1 MVYYTIEDDPTE
13 KHVDAVLTAMES
25 HGTIKHTIVQG
36 IFVGPARSGKNCL
49 MERLLHRVP
58 PRVSPSTGVADSVIK
73 VNYKT
78 ERNSVISAVAH
89 IHGTK
94 WAIMD
99 DDDQA
104 VDFLRIFNKKSQPK
118 QKLAPAL
125 TLAKEEIPVALGDPL
140 LTAGFCDEIPVK
152 TMCSSSSRSS
162 LVVQLSIPK
171 ESDSCL
177 NVFASPNKIFK
188 DAIKKK
194 GSSSLEHVNE
204 ASLYLTNTGG
214 QVEFQDVLPLLVS
227 GPSLFFY
234 TFRLD
239 CNLNERYEVI
249 HELSEEKRSKTYTY
263 KSSVTVKEG
272 ILQTLASI
280 ASMATYVYHGKEREV
295 LKPKV
300 FLVGT
305 HKDQLANKSMIEDI
319 EKELKDAIKPHIDRE
334 IVEYASESELIFAL
348 NNFSEG
354 DSTFHKIRHRV
365 HELLKREKYKMEFP
379 SHWLA
384 YSFAIKK
391 IEPQITSIDHC
402 FKIAKQCG
410 IYTEEE
416 LKQTLCFLHSA
427 TGLIRYFPFSELE
440 NIVIVHPQFLF
451 DKVTELIVSTFTFD
465 KVGHSKKEKFRKS
478 GVFSVKD
485 FEKVSANCAMFHPKG
500 LITAKQF
507 GKILERLRIAAP
519 FEENEEIMYFLPCVL
534 GHANVSKLDTT
545 SEIPG
550 LLVSFECG
558 YCPKGVAGA
567 LIKYLMANEMHSTFH
582 WKLLKDKIFRD
593 EASFHVG
600 PHDTLVIKHFAT
612 HMEMTCIPGTKFKSR
627 KCTVTETCRNVR
639 EAVEAGI
646 RQVLRDMNYVEVKHS
661 FTFLCPKCCVKH
673 PAQVIYYNGQPGS
686 LECSNVE
693 EVFELPSG
701 CEIWDL
707 GDHRPIVT
715 SFFYQLQEYAAEWYR
730 IGVQLNISTGVLDII
745 KDTYFDIPDRFKEML
760 KKWFE
765 SPFTTSNQKR
775 LEELKLALSCEA
787 VGLQVAAQG
796 LHLP

>member
-1 MVYYTIEDDPTE
+1 ME
-13 KHVDAVLTAMES
+13 KH
-25 HGTIKHTIVQG
+25 GTVKHTIVQG

-49 MERLLHRVP
+49 MERLLHRIP
-58 PRVSPSTGVADSVIK
+58 PRVSPSTGVAESVIK
-73 VNYKT
+73 VKYKT

-99 DDDQA
+99 DDDQV
-104 VDFLRIFNKKSQPK
+104 VDFLRIFNKKSDPK
-118 QKLAPAL
+118 CDLVPP
-125 TLAKEEIPVALGDPL
+125 TSSKEEVSVVADSPL
-140 LTAGFCDEIPVK
+140 LTTGCFEENPVK
-152 TMCSSSSRSS
+152 SIHNSSSDS
-162 LVVQLSIPK
+162 LSVMQPSIPQK
-171 ESDSCL
+171 SDLCL
-177 NVFASPNKIFK
+177 DGFASPNKIFK
-188 DAIKKK
+188 QAIKKK
-194 GSSSLEHVNE
+194 GSSSLRCINE

-214 QVEFQDVLPLLVS
+214 QVEFQEVLPLLVS

-239 CNLNERYEVI
+239 CNLNEPYEVI
-249 HELSEEKRSKTYTY
+249 HELSEENRSKTYRY

-272 ILQTLASI
+272 ILQTLTSI

-305 HKDQLANKSMIEDI
+305 HKDQLANKSTIEDI
-319 EKELKDAIKPHIDRE
+319 EKELKDAIKPHIKRE

-354 DSTFHKIRHRV
+354 DSTFHKIRNRV
-365 HELLKREKYKMEFP
+365 HELLKREKYEMEFP
-379 SHWLA
+379 THWLT

-402 FKIAKQCG
+402 FEIAKHCG
-410 IYTEEE
+410 IYTKEE

-440 NIVIVHPQFLF
+440 DVVVVHPQFLF
-451 DKVTELIVSTFTFD
+451 DKVTELIIATFTFD
-465 KVGHSKKEKFRKS
+465 KVGHSKMETFRKS
-478 GVFSVKD
+478 GIFSVRD
-485 FEKVSANCAMFHPKG
+485 FEKVSTNCGMFHPEG
-500 LITAKQF
+500 PITAKQF

-519 FEENEEIMYFLPCVL
+519 FEENEEVMYFLPCVL
-534 GHANVSKLDTT
+534 SHANVPKQDTT
-545 SEIPG
+545 SDLSEIPR

-567 LIKYLMANEMHSTFH
+567 LIKYLMANEMQSTFH
-582 WKLLKDKIFRD
+582 WKLLKDKMFRD
-593 EASFHVG
+593 EASFRVG
-600 PHDTLVIKHFAT
+600 PYDTVVIKHFAT
-612 HMEMTCIPGTKFKSR
+612 HLGITCIPRKFKSR
-627 KCTVTETCRNVR
+627 KCTVRETCRNVR
-639 EAVEAGI
+639 EAVETGI
-646 RQVLRDMNYVEVKHS
+646 QQILKDTNYIEVKHS
-661 FTFLCPKCCVKH
+661 FTFPCPECSVEH
-673 PAQVIYYNGQPGS
+673 PGQVIYHNDQPSS
-686 LECSNVE
+686 LECSKVG
-693 EVFELPSG
+693 EVFELPFGS
-701 CEIWDL
+701 EIWDI
-707 GDHRPIVT
+707 GDNTPIVT
-715 SFFYQLQEYAAEWYR
+715 SFFNQLQEYAAEWYS

-745 KDTYFDIPDRFKEML
+745 KDTYFDVPERLREML

-765 SPFTTSNQKR
+765 STFTISNQKR

-787 VGLQVAAQG
+787 VGLKVVAKC